1 MEDDFKMIEEPDEN
15 DAKNDKFKSKKR
27 KKKRKLTK
35 KAKILIVFI
44 LLIIIGVL
52 AFVLYTQSKSN
63 TKTKENRKEE
73 KEEVTEE
80 EKQVQIVDLSSNSRP
95 YAVMINNNKAVWGY
109 QAGLQDAYI
118 TYEII
123 VEGGITRMMALFRD
137 QDTARI
143 ASVRSSRHYYLDY
156 VMENDAIYAHI
167 GWSPQ
172 AQSDIKTY
180 DIDIINAD
188 NSSAFTWDSSLR
200 KIAKEHRAYTSME
213 KLRQAAE
220 KKGYRT
226 TSDEDLL
233 LEYQAD
239 SLDLANYEGAV
250 VANTVRIPYSSS
262 HVTSY
267 QYDSENKVYKRYQN
281 GTEHKDYVTGIQYTT
296 KNIITYKVHNYTL
309 NDGYSGGRQGLNN
322 VGNGE
327 GYFISEGYAIPI
339 TWEKTSRSSK
349 TIYRIKATGEKLV
362 VNDGNTF
369 IQIQPDSQTLAI
381 E

>member
-1 MEDDFKMIEEPDEN
+1 MDDEFKIIEEPDEN
-15 DAKNDKFKSKKR
+15 DNMKSKKHKKKR
-27 KKKRKLTK
+27 KKLSK
-35 KAKILIVFI
+35 KAKIILVVI
-44 LLIIIGVL
+44 LLIIIGALV
-52 AFVLYTQSKSN
+52 FVLLMQDKN
-63 TKTKENRKEE
+63 GAKTKEPEKKKKEIT
-73 KEEVTEE
+73 KE

-118 TYEII
+118 TYEMI

-137 QDTARI
+137 KDTARI

-172 AQSDIKTY
+172 AQSDIRSY
-180 DIDIINAD
+180 DIDVINAD

-200 KIAKEHRAYTSME
+200 RIAKEHRAYTSIA
-213 KLRQAAE
+213 KLKEVAA

-226 TSDEDLL
+226 TTEEDLL
-233 LEYQAD
+233 LKYQAEP
-239 SLDLANYEGAV
+239 LDLASIDGAIP
-250 VANTVRIPYSSS
+250 ANTVRIPYSSS
-262 HVTSY
+262 HLTSY
-267 QYDSENKVYKRYQN
+267 GYDAENKVYKRYQN
-281 GTEHKDYVTGIQYTT
+281 NMEHKDYVTGLQYTA
-296 KNIITYKVHNYTL
+296 KNIITYKVHNYRL

-322 VGNGE
+322 VGSGE
-327 GYFISEGYAIPI
+327 GYYISEGYAIPI
-339 TWEKTSRSSK
+339 TWEKHARSSK
-349 TIYRIKATGEKLV
+349 TIYKVKATGEELV

-369 IQIQPDSQTLAI
+369 IQIEPDSQTLTI